1 MAIKA
6 GAPSRAPAPLSGR
19 SGMAGSKLGKADNR
33 SGPRYL
39 VIGRVARPWGIQ
51 GEVKAE
57 IMTDFPDRFSLLRKI
72 YLGPEAVPFA
82 LEGFRLHNGA
92 ALLKLEGC
100 HDRTIVEK
108 LRGQLVQIPI
118 EEAMPLEQD
127 EYYEYQIV
135 GLAVLTAGGECLG
148 TVDEVISTG
157 ANDVYV
163 VRGEGRE
170 VLIPAIEDVV
180 LEINLAQGRMVVELM
195 EGLI

>member
-1 MAIKA
+1 
-6 GAPSRAPAPLSGR
+6 
-19 SGMAGSKLGKADNR
+19 
-33 SGPRYL
+33 
-39 VIGRVARPWGIQ
+39 
-51 GEVKAE
+51 
-57 IMTDFPDRFSLLRKI
+57 
-72 YLGPEAVPFA
+72 VPFA
-82 LEGFRLHNGA
+82 LKGFRLHKGA

-100 HDRTIVEK
+100 HDRATVER

-135 GLAVLTAGGECLG
+135 GLAVWTAGGKYLG

-163 VRGEGRE
+163 VRSEGRE

-180 LEINLAQGRMVVELM
+180 LEINLAQGRLVVELM